1 MSKGDGVKILIAFL
15 SNARAWRAALA
26 AALALATPLAGAQ
39 QQYGAY
45 HFTYPYD
52 GNNRPID
59 FSRAAIG
66 STVAEACSKRS
77 QDEISGGYNNQTNP
91 LIFVGVVQHVPAA
104 CGFLVLCAANHQMR
118 DCMT

>member
-1 MSKGDGVKILIAFL
+1 MTSLLEHVIG
-15 SNARAWRAALA
+15 ARRLGAVFVAALTLGA
-26 AALALATPLAGAQ
+26 PLANAQ

-77 QDEISGGYNNQTNP
+77 QDEITGGYNNQTHP
-91 LIFVGVVQHVPAA
+91 LISVGVVQDAPAV
-104 CGFLVLCAANHQMR
+104 CGFLWRIQR
-118 DCMT
+118 GIRTS